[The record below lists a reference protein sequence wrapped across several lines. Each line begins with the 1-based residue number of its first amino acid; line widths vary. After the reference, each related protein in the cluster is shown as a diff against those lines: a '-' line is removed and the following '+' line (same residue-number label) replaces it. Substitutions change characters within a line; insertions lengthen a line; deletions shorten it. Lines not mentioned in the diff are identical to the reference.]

1 MVYVLIIEALIV
13 AIIVGI
19 VRDYWWM
26 GIVSFISMMIL
37 AFVYPVL
44 YSIALGLASSLIL
57 WALLDFSE
65 TIGTFIML
73 VLAFGSSLLLHL
85 ALINVLKENLD

>member
-37 AFVYPVL
+37 AFVYPVF

-57 WALLDFSE
+57 WALLGFSE

-73 VLAFGSSLLLHL
+73 VLAFSSSLLLHL